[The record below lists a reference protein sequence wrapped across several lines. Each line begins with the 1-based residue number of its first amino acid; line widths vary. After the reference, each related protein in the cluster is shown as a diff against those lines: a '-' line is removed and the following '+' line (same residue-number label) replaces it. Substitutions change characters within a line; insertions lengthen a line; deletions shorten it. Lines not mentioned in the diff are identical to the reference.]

1 MKLKI
6 ILAAALAIPMV
17 ACTTTG
23 ADGEDGA
30 DATSTAT
37 DCEPGDPGYP
47 DCQTG
52 VPEII
57 E

>member
-6 ILAAALAIPMV
+6 MLLAALAIPMA
-17 ACTTTG
+17 ACTTTETE
-23 ADGEDGA
+23 ADGAASSAA
-30 DATSTAT
+30 D
-37 DCEPGDPGYP
+37 CQPGDPGYP

>member
-6 ILAAALAIPMV
+6 MVLAALAIPMA
-17 ACTTTG
+17 ACTTTDTE
-23 ADGEDGA
+23 ADGATE
-30 DATSTAT
+30 ATSSAA
-37 DCEPGDPGYP
+37 DCQPGDPGYP